1 MQYTSPEAIK
11 TPLDGALDSSDDSY
25 QGSMVFTG

>member
-25 QGSMVFTG
+25 Q